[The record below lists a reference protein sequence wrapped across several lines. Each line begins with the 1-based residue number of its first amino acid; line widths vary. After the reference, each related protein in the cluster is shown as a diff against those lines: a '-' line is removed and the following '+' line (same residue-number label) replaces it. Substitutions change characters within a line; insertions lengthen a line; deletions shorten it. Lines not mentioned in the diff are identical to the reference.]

1 MANCYTTLATIK
13 DAGVLGI
20 TGSTYDAQ
28 ITRIIEES
36 SRMIDNYTERFF
48 YIYEGTIYQ
57 DGGSPKL
64 VLDWDLQELTTL
76 LLDEDGD
83 GTFETS
89 TDPTTAPVD
98 FFQYPLN
105 KTPKIRLEINS
116 GGSIGGFAPGVQ
128 KGIQMT
134 GLFGYGAD
142 WPESYTFDSGTVV
155 ASDITSTGVTLT
167 ASTPGSIEAGMTLR
181 IGSEQLFVPVANTT
195 SATIERAKNGTT
207 AAAATTGTAITIYDY
222 PQAIKQ
228 ATLIQAIR
236 TWKRRESAYVNA
248 IINTDMG
255 SIQVFKG
262 LDADVKEIIN
272 QYRRTR
278 YP

>member
-1 MANCYTTLATIK
+1 
-13 DAGVLGI
+13 
-20 TGSTYDAQ
+20 
-28 ITRIIEES
+28 
-36 SRMIDNYTERFF
+36 MIDNYTERFF

-57 DGGSPKL
+57 DGGPPKL
-64 VLDWDLQELTTL
+64 YLDWDLQSLTTL

-105 KTPKIRLEINS
+105 GTPKIRLEINS
-116 GGSIGGFAPGVQ
+116 AGSIGGFAPGVQ

-142 WPESYTFDSGTVV
+142 WPEFYTINSGTVV
-155 ASDITSTGVTLT
+155 GADITAAGVGLDVSTGSL
-167 ASTPGSIEAGMTLR
+167 IEAGMTLR
-181 IGSEQLFVPVANTT
+181 IGSEQLFV
-195 SATIERAKNGTT
+195 SAMSGSTATVERAKNGTT
-207 AAAATTGTAITIYDY
+207 AASATTETAITVYDY

-262 LDADVKEIIN
+262 LDSDVKEIIN

-278 YP
+278 YPQ